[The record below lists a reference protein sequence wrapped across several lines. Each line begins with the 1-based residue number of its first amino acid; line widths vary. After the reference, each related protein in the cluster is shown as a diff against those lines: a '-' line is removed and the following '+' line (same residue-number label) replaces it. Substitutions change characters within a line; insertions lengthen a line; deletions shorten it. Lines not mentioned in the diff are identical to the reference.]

1 MQVEEKE
8 VMTNDV
14 STLTIAIT
22 NFILSLTGRNV
33 SPHTITAYQTDLRQ
47 FVSFLAET
55 DISVTHPDQVTSYHI
70 SKYLSFLAG
79 KGLTG
84 VTRARK
90 LASIR
95 EFFKYLSDYGTL
107 PSSPAASISMP
118 RKENKSRVFLRSD
131 EYSRLLSAAGS
142 NPRDF
147 CILQLFL
154 QTGMRVMELVSLTLD
169 DIDLAA
175 HTITIHGKGKKE
187 RVIDLEKKAI
197 QALKNYRKFRPQV
210 LDPHLFLNY
219 EGQGISDRGVK
230 KLIEKYRALA
240 GIEKKFSTHSLRHTF
255 ATYKA
260 EKGVSPFQLQQWL
273 GHTSVTTSQIYVHM
287 SREYARRA
295 MEQTSL

>member
-1 MQVEEKE
+1 
-8 VMTNDV
+8 MTNDV
-14 STLTIAIT
+14 STLTKQTT
-22 NFILSLTGRNV
+22 NFTQSLTGRNI
-33 SPHTITAYQTDLRQ
+33 SPHTITAYQSDLRQ
-47 FVSFLAET
+47 FVLWIADF
-55 DISVTHPDQVTSYHI
+55 DISVIRPDQVTRYHI
-70 SKYLSFLAG
+70 SEYLSFLAG

-95 EFFKYLSDYGTL
+95 EFFKYLSDNGAI
-107 PSSPAASISMP
+107 PSSPAASITMP
-118 RKENKSRVFLRSD
+118 KKEKKSRVYLRPD

-154 QTGMRVMELVSLTLD
+154 QTGMRVNELVSLTLE

-175 HTITIHGKGKKE
+175 RAITIHGKGNKE

-197 QALKNYRKFRPQV
+197 QALKNYRNYRPQV
-210 LDPHLFLNY
+210 LDPHVFLNY

-240 GIEKKFSTHSLRHTF
+240 GIEKKFSCHSLRHTF

-287 SREYARRA
+287 SREYAKRA